1 METIYDIAND
11 FSERTNRAVFLTGK
25 AGTGKTTFLRKL
37 RRNTRKQIAVVA
49 PTGVAAINAGGVTIH
64 SFFQL
69 PFTPFVPTDFGRR
82 DLIGKIKMTGVRKKV
97 LQQLEILVIDEIS
110 MVRADILDAIDTI
123 LRHVRYRRNE
133 PYGGVQVIYIGDL
146 YQLPPVTINEEWELL
161 SNYYPTPFFFNS
173 LVVQEQPPVYIELDK
188 IFRQQ
193 NGDFVQLLNEV
204 RNNCLSAQG
213 LEMLKSRYQ
222 PDFQLS
228 KHPEYIFLTTHN
240 HKADSINAQEMRR
253 LPSQTYHFEAI
264 IDGDFPEKSYPN
276 DPILEL
282 KEGARVMFIANDK
295 HPQKQ
300 YFNGKLGIVA
310 EIDDKIV
317 KVLCDEE
324 AETIEVSRETWENIR
339 YNVNRSTQQI
349 EEQHLGS
356 YTQLPLRLAWAI
368 TIHKSQGLTFDKAVI
383 DAEWAFSSG
392 QVYVALSRC
401 RSLEGLVLASNIR
414 PDTLCV
420 NPDVVTYAQQK
431 LDDEQLLEVL
441 RQAKSEYD
449 VQMICNIYDFRFAD
463 GVCTQLFALVNKNS
477 KRFNDEGVTHCADL
491 RREVAQFKKV
501 GDAFQFQIRDLHQND
516 KERLTQR
523 LSDAATYFE
532 KELAETLHQCT
543 HSPAEIHD
551 EDTAKEYKDLLKTLF
566 GELALRLHLIKGIP
580 KNATTEGYYHLRDT
594 FHLPTFTFKAE
605 DIFSRSL
612 GLPRRRRKSDTRDET
627 EAKSKKKAEKM
638 PTHLITYKQYKSGKT
653 LEEIAKERGLK
664 VVTLEGHLAKCIA
677 EKITTAEE
685 FLDHDV
691 IEGIRELHNQGMG
704 ISDIFGTLEGNV
716 SYGEIRMAIAG
727 LSSMEKPEV

>member
-253 LPSQTYHFEAI
+253 LQSQTYRFEAV

-276 DPILEL
+276 EPILEL

-501 GDAFQFQIRDLHQND
+501 GDAFQLQIKDLHQNN
-516 KERLTQR
+516 KERLMQR

-532 KELAETLHQCT
+532 KELAETLHHCT

-551 EDTAKEYKDLLKTLF
+551 EETAKEYKDLLKTLF

-605 DIFSRSL
+605 DIFSHGL
-612 GLPRRRRKSDTRDET
+612 GRPRRRRKSDTRDET

-653 LEEIAKERGLK
+653 LEEIAEERG
-664 VVTLEGHLAKCIA
+664 
-677 EKITTAEE
+677 
-685 FLDHDV
+685 
-691 IEGIRELHNQGMG
+691 
-704 ISDIFGTLEGNV
+704 
-716 SYGEIRMAIAG
+716 
-727 LSSMEKPEV
+727 